1 MRKKVTVPARP
12 QYRELPDPDQV
23 FDDLLPDLQHYR
35 NGFAWACCPFHD
47 DHNPSLCV
55 NVETGWYKCHSSNC
69 GAHGSN
75 IVSFVAAY
83 LGLEYR
89 EAREYLE
96 EHYD

>member
-1 MRKKVTVPARP
+1 MRKKYPYPPNP
-12 QYRELPDPDQV
+12 QPRELPEPALV
-23 FDDLLPDLQHYR
+23 FDDLLPDLHEYS
-35 NGFAWACCPFHD
+35 NGFGWACCPFHD
-47 DHNPSLCV
+47 DHNPSLSV
-55 NVETGWYKCHSSNC
+55 NLETGWYKCHSSSC

-75 IVSFVAAY
+75 IVSFVSAY